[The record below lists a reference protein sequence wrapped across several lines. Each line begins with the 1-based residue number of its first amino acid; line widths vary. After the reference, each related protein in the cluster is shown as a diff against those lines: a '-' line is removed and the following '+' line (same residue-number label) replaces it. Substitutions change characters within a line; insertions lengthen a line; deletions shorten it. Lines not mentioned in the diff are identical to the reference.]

1 MTPHLLLLMLEILA
15 AGALIS
21 VLIYLFNTWI
31 KHRERSWMFALKQ
44 DNNKALAPLRISAY
58 ERIIVM
64 LERITPQA
72 MVMRVSAN
80 SSNAAF
86 LHIDLTKALREEF
99 EHNISL
105 QMYVSDECWNKVKR
119 AREETGEL
127 YKVAFTRVKADSS
140 AAEYAREILHLE
152 ATVGNSAIREAIMA
166 VRSEITKHF

>member
-1 MTPHLLLLMLEILA
+1 MTPHLLLIILEVLA
-15 AGALIS
+15 IGALIS
-21 VLIYLFNTWI
+21 ILIYLFNTWI
-31 KHRERSWMFALKQ
+31 RHRERAWMFILKQ

-72 MVMRVSAN
+72 MVMRISAT
-80 SSNAAF
+80 SSNAAY
-86 LHIDLTKALREEF
+86 LHMDLTKALREEF

-140 AAEYAREILHLE
+140 ATEYAREILHLE
-152 ATVGNSAIREAIMA
+152 ATVGNSAIREALLA
-166 VRSEITKHF
+166 VRAEMAKHF